1 MKINLSIVL
10 PVYNEYETLGQII
23 DEWNN
28 ALLNIK
34 NFTYEFVIVEDGSTD
49 GTKNL
54 INDLEKKYKI
64 NNQSQE
70 IRRGYTKAVLDGVY
84 ASNGEYILCTDS
96 DNQIKVESL
105 IENINNFPKEKFF
118 LIGYRFPRNDPFL
131 RLIYSKLF
139 KIVHDFMFDS
149 KLQDPSCPFVI
160 GLNKDFKK
168 LPKNKLE
175 LTREAFWWGFV
186 AIAKK
191 EKFIF
196 NEVKIK
202 HYKRDFGIAGYK
214 LLQLPGIIIRNFIA
228 MIKIKKY

>member
-1 MKINLSIVL
+1 
-10 PVYNEYETLGQII
+10 
-23 DEWNN
+23 
-28 ALLNIK
+28 
-34 NFTYEFVIVEDGSTD
+34 
-49 GTKNL
+49 
-54 INDLEKKYKI
+54 
-64 NNQSQE
+64 
-70 IRRGYTKAVLDGVY
+70 
-84 ASNGEYILCTDS
+84 
-96 DNQIKVESL
+96 
-105 IENINNFPKEKFF
+105 
-118 LIGYRFPRNDPFL
+118 
-131 RLIYSKLF
+131 
-139 KIVHDFMFDS
+139 MFDS